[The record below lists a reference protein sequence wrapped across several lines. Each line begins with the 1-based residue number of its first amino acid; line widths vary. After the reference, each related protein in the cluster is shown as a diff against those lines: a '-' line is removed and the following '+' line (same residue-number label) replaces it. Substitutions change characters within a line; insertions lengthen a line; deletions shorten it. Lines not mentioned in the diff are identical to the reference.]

1 MGAVIIFP
9 TPSNSLEAKLNLLR
23 LIVYIWMIN
32 KTQCESYKTAMFIF
46 NKTVHD
52 TIALA
57 REPRTNTLRTAEN
70 DRHVTFFKEI
80 PGGYLIKEGHVVS
93 DV

>member
-1 MGAVIIFP
+1 
-9 TPSNSLEAKLNLLR
+9 
-23 LIVYIWMIN
+23 
-32 KTQCESYKTAMFIF
+32 MFIF

-52 TIALA
+52 TVALA

-80 PGGYLIKEGHVVS
+80 PGGCLIKEGHVVS
-93 DV
+93 DVYTKTSEAPYWLLIHAGIKVIPC